1 VYGPDWA
8 ICVQKSTVTVR
19 AIGVQLLTVR
29 QAVACFCLI
38 ALASSVAYTN

>member
-1 VYGPDWA
+1 MGGHDGPEYA
-8 ICVQKSTVTVR
+8 
-19 AIGVQLLTVR
+19 GVQLLTVR